1 MFRLISAILAVPAA
15 ASVLRAQSETCP
27 SSSIQCGLSKDA
39 AGATVFVPHDLPTP
53 GQCVSIMSAMPADG
67 EFKLCGPGKWTI
79 SRMSCDKHDYKNVE
93 IDHPTNAYTATDC
106 KTYALKDYYQIH
118 GYIGSAIFTC
128 DATAR

>member
-1 MFRLISAILAVPAA
+1 
-15 ASVLRAQSETCP
+15 
-27 SSSIQCGLSKDA
+27 
-39 AGATVFVPHDLPTP
+39 
-53 GQCVSIMSAMPADG
+53 
-67 EFKLCGPGKWTI
+67 
-79 SRMSCDKHDYKNVE
+79 MSCDKHDYKNVE

>member
-1 MFRLISAILAVPAA
+1 MPSYQDFANFRLAGLGIPCHA
-15 ASVLRAQSETCP
+15 LRR
-27 SSSIQCGLSKDA
+27 
-39 AGATVFVPHDLPTP
+39 V
-53 GQCVSIMSAMPADG
+53 
-67 EFKLCGPGKWTI
+67 FKLCGPGKWTI

-93 IDHPTNAYTATDC
+93 IDHPTSAYTATDC